1 MKIFSVI
8 FLDYF
13 LRFDII
19 VVKPLY
25 ISSPTLDAR
34 YSGYWNPLYTSL
46 ISGLSSIVNEF
57 TIPASAYAQSY
68 EHVWK
73 IMNSYKFEA

>member
-1 MKIFSVI
+1 M
-8 FLDYF
+8 
-13 LRFDII
+13 
-19 VVKPLY
+19 KPLY

-68 EHVWK
+68 EHAWI
-73 IMNSYKFEA
+73 IMNSYKFEVWIIPVNTPKQYLKKKIIK